1 MTRIFKKTY
10 AICDTYTAEIELEDS
25 EIEGMTEKEILELAD
40 DRLWEKAS
48 CLAPYDLADEI
59 MDYPEERK
67 QQGVDNPQ
75 PLCYNKDTVKERR
88 KEND

>member
-48 CLAPYDLADEI
+48 CLSPYDLADEI

-67 QQGVDNPQ
+67 
-75 PLCYNKDTVKERR
+75 
-88 KEND
+88 

>member
-1 MTRIFKKTY
+1 MYLLLIYSFFVFFF
-10 AICDTYTAEIELEDS
+10 I
-25 EIEGMTEKEILELAD
+25 TEKEILELAD

-67 QQGVDNPQ
+67 
-75 PLCYNKDTVKERR
+75 
-88 KEND
+88 

>member
-1 MTRIFKKTY
+1 MIRISKKTY

-40 DRLWEKAS
+40 DRLWEKAT

-67 QQGVDNPQ
+67 
-75 PLCYNKDTVKERR
+75 
-88 KEND
+88 

>member
-48 CLAPYDLADEI
+48 CLF
-59 MDYPEERK
+59 
-67 QQGVDNPQ
+67 N
-75 PLCYNKDTVKERR
+75 
-88 KEND
+88 

>member
-1 MTRIFKKTY
+1 MTRKFKKTY
-10 AICDTYTAEIELEDS
+10 AICDTYGVEIELEDS

-48 CLAPYDLADEI
+48 CLSPYDLADEI

-67 QQGVDNPQ
+67 
-75 PLCYNKDTVKERR
+75 
-88 KEND
+88 